1 MSKSERVNLRLTPEM
16 KEQLQRAADKEH
28 RTLTNFVESLVI
40 KEIEKMTK
48 LEMAQM
54 LVNSPAWD
62 GLRPAE
68 KLAAAYTKEEL
79 QDACDMLEE
88 AEQEYLDFKYQ
99 K

>member
-1 MSKSERVNLRLTPEM
+1 MKTERVNLRLTPEM

-28 RTLTNFVESLVI
+28 RTLTNFIEILVI
-40 KEIEKMTK
+40 KECEKMTK

-79 QDACDMLEE
+79 QDACEMLEE
-88 AEQEYLDFKYQ
+88 AEKEYFDSKYL

>member
-1 MSKSERVNLRLTPEM
+1 MKTERVNLRITPEM
-16 KEQLQRAADKEH
+16 KEQLQLAADKEH

-48 LEMAQM
+48 IEMAQM

-88 AEQEYLDFKYQ
+88 AEREYFDSKY
-99 K
+99 KK

>member
-1 MSKSERVNLRLTPEM
+1 MAKTEQLNIRVTPEM

-88 AEQEYLDFKYQ
+88 AEREYFDSKY
-99 K
+99 KK

>member
-1 MSKSERVNLRLTPEM
+1 MKTERVNLRLTPEM

-28 RTLTNFVESLVI
+28 RTLTNFIEILVI
-40 KEIEKMTK
+40 KECEKMTK

-79 QDACDMLEE
+79 QDACEMLEE
-88 AEQEYLDFKYQ
+88 AEQEYFDSKFGK
-99 K
+99 

>member
-28 RTLTNFVESLVI
+28 RTLTNFIESLII
-40 KEIEKMTK
+40 KECEKMTK

-88 AEQEYLDFKYQ
+88 AEQEYFDSKFGK
-99 K
+99 

>member
-28 RTLTNFVESLVI
+28 RTLTNFIESLVI
-40 KEIEKMTK
+40 KESERMTK
-48 LEMAQM
+48 FEMAQM

-62 GLRPAE
+62 GLRPVE

-88 AEQEYLDFKYQ
+88 AEREYFDSKY
-99 K
+99 KK

>member
-1 MSKSERVNLRLTPEM
+1 MKTERVNLRITPEM

-48 LEMAQM
+48 IEMAQM

-68 KLAAAYTKEEL
+68 KLAAAYSKQEL

-88 AEQEYLDFKYQ
+88 AEQEYLDSKY
-99 K
+99 KK

>member
-40 KEIEKMTK
+40 KESERMAK

-68 KLAAAYTKEEL
+68 KLAAAYSKQEL

-88 AEQEYLDFKYQ
+88 AEQEFFDSKYR

>member
-1 MSKSERVNLRLTPEM
+1 MSKSERVNLRITPEM
-16 KEQLQRAADKEH
+16 KEQLQRVADKEH
-28 RTLTNFVESLVI
+28 RTLTNYIESLVI
-40 KEIEKMTK
+40 KESEKMTK

-88 AEQEYLDFKYQ
+88 AEREYFDSKY
-99 K
+99 KK

>member
-1 MSKSERVNLRLTPEM
+1 MRLNL
-16 KEQLQRAADKEH
+16 
-28 RTLTNFVESLVI
+28 TLLFCVGHTVGHIAFRRRVESLVI
-40 KEIEKMTK
+40 KELEQMTK

-68 KLAAAYTKEEL
+68 KLAAAYSKQEL

-88 AEQEYLDFKYQ
+88 AEQEYLDSKYG

>member
-1 MSKSERVNLRLTPEM
+1 MKTERVNLRLTSEM

-40 KEIEKMTK
+40 KELEQMTK

-68 KLAAAYTKEEL
+68 KLAAAYSKQEL

-88 AEQEYLDFKYQ
+88 AEQEYFDSKYG

>member
-28 RTLTNFVESLVI
+28 RTLTNFIESLII
-40 KEIEKMTK
+40 KECEKMTK

-88 AEQEYLDFKYQ
+88 AEREYFDSKY
-99 K
+99 KK

>member
-1 MSKSERVNLRLTPEM
+1 MKTERVNLRLTPEM

-28 RTLTNFVESLVI
+28 RTLTNFIEILVI
-40 KEIEKMTK
+40 KECEKMTK

-88 AEQEYLDFKYQ
+88 AEREYFDSKY
-99 K
+99 KK